1 MASTIFFEWAEYE
14 RSVNNEI
21 NLDFSQA
28 ELVSDRFSLDRA
40 LGKEVISIFV
50 DSKITDDDLRKLKDA
65 GLKKIAVRSVGTDML
80 NVELAKELGIN
91 VFRIASYSPESIAE
105 HVYALLLGLVRNLN
119 VQRELHEKEMHT
131 RTTREMGR
139 TLHGKTLGIYGVGRI
154 GSIVAE
160 IAKGFGMQIVFFDK
174 FVESL
179 EGASKV
185 GSLQELVGR
194 IDFLSIHVPLT
205 DETRYSINSE
215 VLNSAK
221 QGMILINTSR
231 GDVVDSN
238 ALVAALDSGKLSG
251 AGVDVW
257 DSGVVDDRFD
267 KRLLRDNVIQT
278 QHVAFFTYEAVKEI
292 LEQTW
297 QNIWGEVIEKNQ
309 VC

>member
-1 MASTIFFEWAEYE
+1 MANAIFFEWAEYE
-14 RSVNNEI
+14 ESVNNDI
-21 NLDFSQA
+21 KLDFSQA
-28 ELVSDRFSLDRA
+28 ELVSDRFSLDKA

-50 DSKITDDDLRKLKDA
+50 DSKISDDDLRRLKES
-65 GLKKIAVRSVGTDML
+65 GTKKIAVRSVGTDML
-80 NVELAKELGIN
+80 NIELAKEVGLN

-105 HVYALLLGLVRNLN
+105 HVYALLLGLVRKLN

-131 RTTREMGR
+131 RTAREMGR
-139 TLHGKTLGIYGVGRI
+139 TLHGKILGIYGVGRI

-179 EGASKV
+179 EGTKKV
-185 GSLQELVGR
+185 NSLSELVGQV
-194 IDFLSIHVPLT
+194 DFLSIHVPLT

-221 QGMILINTSR
+221 QGMVLINTSR

-267 KRLLRDNVIQT
+267 QRLLRDNVIQT